1 MNQSLKVST
10 HSLDIDALLANTW
23 LQIISLRQGM
33 TCSEGEGR
41 AFWQRCV
48 DDIEHVQLALKAA
61 HISEPSC
68 QHIMYAQC
76 AVLDET
82 VKGRSTHDDIYFV
95 WCNSPLQA
103 HFFKTLDAGSQLY
116 ERVRQV
122 LREPAPDSA
131 VLICFHRV
139 LMLGFQG
146 GLGPQAGVE
155 RQQLV
160 DQLSARVPAFN
171 SAPTNPVLAIAP
183 SRHRIGLW
191 LRYWPLRLGLAA
203 LLVALLWL
211 GLDHW
216 LSGLLST
223 LLPGSVR

>member
-1 MNQSLKVST
+1 MNQSITVST
-10 HSLDIDALLANTW
+10 QPMDIDALLADTW
-23 LQIISLRQGM
+23 LQLISLRQGM
-33 TCSEGEGR
+33 TCGEGEGR
-41 AFWQRCV
+41 IFWQRCA
-48 DDIEHVQLALKAA
+48 DDIKHVQQTLKAA
-61 HISEPSC
+61 NIGEQSC
-68 QHIMYAQC
+68 QHVMYAQC

-82 VKGRSTHDDIYFV
+82 VKGRNIHDDIYFV
-95 WCNSPLQA
+95 WCDSPLQA

-122 LREPAPDSA
+122 LREPAADLT

-139 LMLGFQG
+139 LMLGFKG
-146 GLGPQAGVE
+146 GLGPEGGAE

-171 SAPTNPVLAIAP
+171 SAPANPVLAVAP
-183 SRHRIGLW
+183 ARHRIGVW

-203 LLVALLWL
+203 LLVAILWL

-216 LSGLLST
+216 LSGLLPT